1 MEPGDHRPRK
11 NLVAAVAV
19 GRVGRAGWASSSTSS
34 LTLSLAVGRRGREGD
49 GGGDV
54 LGRECRARSGKKKG
68 GVAVICSNSARSPP
82 KAAPPAARRST
93 DHWSRRTPRGL
104 MIGRRLCVRL
114 LALPCHESPTRRGL
128 ATSVALQ
135 WLEGELAS
143 LALPKLDSYAC
154 AKLLQRCIARGA
166 SRTGRAVHGRVVQ
179 RGGVARLDTFCANVL
194 LNLYT
199 KLGPLSCARKLFD
212 EMPERNMVSFVT
224 LVQGHAMRGEFYE
237 AAELIRRLRREG
249 QEVNQFVLTT
259 ILKMVV
265 AMDAPEIACCVHACA
280 CKLGHNNNAFVGSAL
295 IDAYSLCGDVR
306 NASRVFHDIE
316 GKDAVTWTAMVSCYV
331 ENECPEDALNV
342 FSKMRMA
349 GSKPNP
355 FVLTSVLKAAV
366 CLSSVVLGKAIHGC
380 LVKTLYDTEPH
391 VGGAL
396 LDMYA
401 KCGDIV
407 DARTVFE
414 IIPCNDV
421 ILWSFMIS
429 RYAQSYQNKQAFE
442 LFLRM
447 MWLSV
452 VPNEYSLS
460 GVLQACAN
468 IAFLDLG
475 MQIHNLAI
483 KLGHESDL
491 FVGNALM
498 DLYAKCR
505 NMESSLGIFSSLR
518 DANEVSWNTIIVGY
532 CQSGFGEEALS
543 VFCEM
548 RAAQMPL
555 TQVTYS
561 SVLRAC
567 VSTALIKHAAQIHS
581 LIEKS
586 TFNSDT
592 VVSNSLIDTYAK
604 CGCIR
609 DALKVFTTLKECD
622 VISWNAIISGYAL
635 HGYVADALELFDRMR
650 KGNIKANDITF
661 VALLSVCS
669 NTEPSVMVWRALLS
683 SCIVHKNVS
692 LGRFAAE
699 KVLEIEPHDETTYVL
714 LSNMYA
720 AAGSLDEVAVLRKSM
735 RNIGVKKEPG
745 LSWVEIK
752 GEVHAFSVGS
762 SDHPDMRV
770 INAMLEWLNL
780 KASREGYVPDIN
792 VVLHDVD
799 EAQKARMLWVH
810 SERLALAYGLVMIP
824 QGHPIRIMK
833 NLRSCLDCHT
843 IFKDCAPVVTI
854 GDTAVLLFVMSTAD
868 ENILLLVK
876 LNYLPGCRQVGGEDL
891 ERFALYNPCY
901 LNHFDDDLF
910 SYAQEYQFYMSEV
923 KN

>member
-1 MEPGDHRPRK
+1 
-11 NLVAAVAV
+11 
-19 GRVGRAGWASSSTSS
+19 
-34 LTLSLAVGRRGREGD
+34 
-49 GGGDV
+49 
-54 LGRECRARSGKKKG
+54 
-68 GVAVICSNSARSPP
+68 
-82 KAAPPAARRST
+82 
-93 DHWSRRTPRGL
+93 

-669 NTEPSVMVWRALLS
+669 NTGLVSQGLSLFDSMKFDHGIEPSMEHYTCIVRLLGRAGHLNDALKFIRDIPSEPSVMVWRALLS

-843 IFKDCAPVVTI
+843 IFKVISKIVQREIIVRDINRFHHFEKGLCSC
-854 GDTAVLLFVMSTAD
+854 GD
-868 ENILLLVK
+868 
-876 LNYLPGCRQVGGEDL
+876 YW
-891 ERFALYNPCY
+891 
-901 LNHFDDDLF
+901 
-910 SYAQEYQFYMSEV
+910 
-923 KN
+923 